1 MPIYSVNGQVSAG
14 SDLPLIN
21 VTGDGTTPAKIND
34 IIVGCGATP
43 ADVGCVMMLER
54 TTDAGTGG
62 TSLTVNKNNPTSP
75 NASATAKKGTF
86 STPPADSSELFRLEM
101 NQRATYRHVL
111 HQGREFFSVI
121 AASNGLM
128 LNSESSTGTPVIGA
142 QIYWEE

>member
-14 SDLPLIN
+14 SDLPIIN

-34 IIVGCGATP
+34 IVVGC
-43 ADVGCVMMLER
+43 
-54 TTDAGTGG
+54 GG

-75 NASATAKKGTF
+75 NASATGKKGTF
-86 STPPADSSELFRLEM
+86 STPPTDSSELFRLEM

-128 LNSESSTGTPVIGA
+128 LNSESSTGTPTLGA
-142 QIYWEE
+142 QIFWEE